1 MTQQRP
7 VLRTTKAQSSVQLVS
22 EINRTTA
29 VDHDRV
35 RPPSNPWDE
44 RRACDLEGP
53 DERKCAMGELLR
65 QLLASIRQSL
75 RSASKE
81 GREEASRARFWAEMR
96 EGEREAEAKKGS

>member
-1 MTQQRP
+1 
-7 VLRTTKAQSSVQLVS
+7 
-22 EINRTTA
+22 
-29 VDHDRV
+29 
-35 RPPSNPWDE
+35 
-44 RRACDLEGP
+44 
-53 DERKCAMGELLR
+53 MGELLR